1 LCALVSALS
10 ELPVRQDLAITG
22 SINQFGEVQPI
33 GGVNEKVEG
42 FFNTCQLKG
51 GLTGTQGVIVP
62 STNVQNLMLDSEV
75 VQATRK
81 GQFAVYSV
89 ARAEEAITLLLGKPA
104 GKADENGRYPKQS
117 VFGIIQQRLEKM
129 REHERQE
136 HARDEHKDPSIH

>member
-1 LCALVSALS
+1 M
-10 ELPVRQDLAITG
+10 
-22 SINQFGEVQPI
+22 
-33 GGVNEKVEG
+33 
-42 FFNTCQLKG
+42 
-51 GLTGTQGVIVP
+51 P

-81 GQFAVYSV
+81 GQFAIYSV